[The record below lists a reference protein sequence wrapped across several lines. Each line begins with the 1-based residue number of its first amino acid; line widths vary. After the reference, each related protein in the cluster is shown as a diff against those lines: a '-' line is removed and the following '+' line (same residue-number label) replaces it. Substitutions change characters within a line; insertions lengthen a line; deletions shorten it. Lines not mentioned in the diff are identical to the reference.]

1 MVCFTPGNFYSQKI
15 IDQLIT
21 IIHKI
26 MFDNI
31 NALEFQK
38 AIEASPESIIL
49 DVRTPMEFQEG
60 HLKGA
65 VLLDFYSR
73 TIQADIDALDKSKEY
88 LIYCKSGA
96 RSASACTYMAQSE
109 FAKVTNME
117 GGIMAWQG
125 DVEVG

>member
-1 MVCFTPGNFYSQKI
+1 
-15 IDQLIT
+15 
-21 IIHKI
+21 
-26 MFDNI
+26 
-31 NALEFQK
+31 
-38 AIEASPESIIL
+38 
-49 DVRTPMEFQEG
+49 MEFQEG